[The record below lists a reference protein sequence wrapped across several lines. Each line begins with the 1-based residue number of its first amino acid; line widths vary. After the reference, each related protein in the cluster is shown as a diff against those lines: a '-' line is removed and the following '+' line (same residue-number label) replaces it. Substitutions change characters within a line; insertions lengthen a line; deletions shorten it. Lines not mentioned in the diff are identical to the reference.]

1 MVSEESDTAFYD
13 SLCQLIEGTEKIMR
27 STTHRYEPLQ
37 NDAVNYIEGAFYS
50 NLIRLFQQNLNQK
63 FFKLVKMSR
72 PDREQLIEL
81 LRPFFKRA
89 KDTSESS
96 YNKGEMDFYV
106 YQDFRKTLYDF
117 GDDAYWLLLGVEKY
131 ADIIKCEHR
140 IIQFK
145 NEIASMARTQ
155 H

>member
-1 MVSEESDTAFYD
+1 MANEESDTVFYD

-37 NDAVNYIEGAFYS
+37 DDAVNYVEGAFYS
-50 NLIRLFQQNLNQK
+50 NLIKLFQQNLNEK
-63 FFKLVKMSR
+63 FFRLVRMSR
-72 PDREQLIEL
+72 TDREEL
-81 LRPFFKRA
+81 QEVLKPFFKRA

-106 YQDFRKTLYDF
+106 YQEFRKTLYDF

-131 ADIIKCEHR
+131 ADMIKCEHR

-145 NEIASMARTQ
+145 NEISSFSRNQ
-155 H
+155 R